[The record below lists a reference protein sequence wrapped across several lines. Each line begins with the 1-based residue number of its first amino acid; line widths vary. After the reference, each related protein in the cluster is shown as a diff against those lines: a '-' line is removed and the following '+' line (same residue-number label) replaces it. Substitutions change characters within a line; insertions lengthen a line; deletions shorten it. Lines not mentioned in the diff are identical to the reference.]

1 MNWNLLRVKDY
12 FLNSSFNL
20 HKLKFK
26 KKKVKSNSINLKID
40 CNEILP

>member
-1 MNWNLLRVKDY
+1 MNWNLLKDY
-12 FLNSSFNL
+12 FLDNFNL
-20 HKLKFK
+20 HKLKF